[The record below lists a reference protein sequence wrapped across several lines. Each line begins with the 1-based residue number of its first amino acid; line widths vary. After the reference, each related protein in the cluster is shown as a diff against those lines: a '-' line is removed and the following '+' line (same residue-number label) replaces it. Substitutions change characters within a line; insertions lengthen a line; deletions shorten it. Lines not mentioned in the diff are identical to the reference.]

1 MQTRL
6 ITLLREVPGQTALA
20 VSPYASVAVYQP
32 GGSFTTLAP
41 GVVDGAG
48 NPVNPLTSDV
58 NGQVRIGALDGLY
71 DLRITHTDGVT
82 RDLVNE
88 PWADQLT
95 AAAEAKAARDLVV
108 PLVATATAARDGSV
122 SAQALAETARD
133 GAVAAKVLAEVARDG
148 AQAAAFFQT
157 NRASVVVATNGPLP
171 ANTANV
177 GAGTL
182 TMNAAGVLVVEGVSN
197 PATVIVKDEADQ
209 TKNGFYSLTTPGV
222 AGTTAAVLTRRST
235 ENTGAS
241 LANACAQV
249 QSGTV
254 NAGWTF
260 VVQQSSITL
269 GATPV
274 TFSGQPTA
282 IAAEAIARLAGD
294 NARSGALLISTYPGL
309 GRLAIVDSQMNLLGY
324 FSPSG
329 LDFSDINSLKSAVAI
344 LQGVAATLPG
354 FDSPPGSGALVARD
368 SAGNLG
374 WQITPAQV
382 DHPDTNAMRAAV
394 TDLLASDAYKAIS
407 PAGGVMHVITL
418 NQSLGL
424 GTSSGP
430 VLTPAPVPG
439 GLIFANALRI
449 LDALSEDQA
458 DWGSLAPLYERS
470 SPFDASLRE
479 THSSGM
485 VQRINER
492 LIADYGVNL
501 TGLNQ
506 SVLTTIIGSGGISVQ
521 ELLQT
526 PYKERLTNTI
536 IKGASESQLSGKSY
550 NPLAV
555 VLVQG
560 EANQATPAETFYSLH
575 KQLYDNAVAQANI
588 SRGGNRPLAWITYQ
602 TSSYPQGGWV
612 APFAAEAYLY
622 IQERNQFGV
631 MACPIYPFAYADGLH
646 LLASGYKTMGAY
658 FGDALY
664 ELLFRRYR
672 RPLLRPT
679 IERLNSKTLGL
690 RYKLRP
696 GARLVFDQ
704 SITTRDG
711 VTLAQK
717 GIRVGKVDDLAFAM
731 PTEIA
736 GSVNVVGPDCI
747 EFAAA
752 TSIPNDG
759 SYEVKTGWYG
769 STSRNYTELRDNSGD
784 LIPAF
789 DPSGLNVKLHTW
801 FPISR
806 TTIYV

>member
-1 MQTRL
+1 MSDPNESLNESATRIKAVADGL
-6 ITLLREVPGQTALA
+6 AAWWRGSDTTSVNNGNEDLPSPSNLLRQLRLYITTNVASLIDA
-20 VSPYASVAVYQP
+20 VAQAVGAANVAT
-32 GGSFTTLAP
+32 G
-41 GVVDGAG
+41 
-48 NPVNPLTSDV
+48 
-58 NGQVRIGALDGLY
+58 
-71 DLRITHTDGVT
+71 
-82 RDLVNE
+82 
-88 PWADQLT
+88 
-95 AAAEAKAARDLVV
+95 ARD
-108 PLVATATAARDGSV
+108 VATNAANTATA
-122 SAQALAETARD
+122 QALSAGSSA
-133 GAVAAKVLAEVARDG
+133 AVAQQIALFTSSSALDSKAAQTVA
-148 AQAAAFFQT
+148 
-157 NRASVVVATNGPLP
+157 LP
-171 ANTANV
+171 ANTYNNGTLGVGATLTANANGALTTANFFDGVTINV
-177 GAGTL
+177 GDTVL
-182 TMNAAGVLVVEGVSN
+182 IRLEAAGHNWLYTFTQQGTASLPWIFTRLPASDTADEIGNAVTNVLPGGALYGSTKWRVDQ
-197 PATVIVKDEADQ
+197 AAAAITVGTTQ
-209 TKNGFYSLTTPGV
+209 LTFSTQSAAVAAESAARV
-222 AGTTAAVLTRRST
+222 AGDTAR
-235 ENTGAS
+235 
-241 LANACAQV
+241 
-249 QSGTV
+249 
-254 NAGWTF
+254 
-260 VVQQSSITL
+260 
-269 GATPV
+269 
-274 TFSGQPTA
+274 
-282 IAAEAIARLAGD
+282 D
-294 NARSGALLISTYPGL
+294 GALLISTYPGL

-324 FSPSG
+324 FSIAG
-329 LDFSDINSLKSAVAI
+329 LDFSDINSLKNAVAA
-344 LQGVAATLPG
+344 LQAIAATLPG
-354 FDSPPGSGALVARD
+354 FDSPPGSGTLSARD
-368 SAGNLG
+368 SSGNLG
-374 WQITPAQV
+374 WQITPSKV
-382 DHPDTNAMRAAV
+382 DHPDTNAVRSAV
-394 TDLLASDAYKAIS
+394 GDLLAAEAYGAIA
-407 PAGGVMHVITL
+407 PAGGVMHVITV

-430 VLTPAPVPG
+430 VLSPNPVPG

-449 LDALSEDQA
+449 LDSLSEDPA
-458 DWGSLAPLYERS
+458 NWGSFAPLFERS

-492 LIADYGVNL
+492 LTADYGVNL

-536 IKGASESQLSGKSY
+536 IKGASESAIAGKSY

-555 VLVQG
+555 VVVQG

-588 SRGGNRPLAWITYQ
+588 SRGGNRPMAWITYQ

-646 LLASGYKTMGAY
+646 LLASGYKTMGGY
-658 FGDALY
+658 FGDAFY
-664 ELLFRRYR
+664 ELLFKRYR
-672 RPLLRPT
+672 RPVLRPT

-696 GARLVFDQ
+696 GARLVHDP
-704 SITTRDG
+704 SITARDG

-752 TSIPNDG
+752 STIPSDG

-784 LIPAF
+784 LIPTF
-789 DPSGLNVKLHTW
+789 DPLGLNVKLHTW